1 MPTASALVLNN
12 KRKTRIQRD
21 AGFQPGKG
29 HI

>member
-1 MPTASALVLNN
+1 MPTVSDLILNN
-12 KRKTRIQRD
+12 KRKTRILWD